1 MLVQIRHEKGC
12 DRRYNVYC
20 GDKKLKSGEEYDLPD
35 GAELTFLEYNP
46 LLSRFR
52 FLLFFLNF
60 LAGVLRGRFN
70 EFAQVRRVRHVV
82 RLRVGGVREDEIE
95 IVFSA
100 DGWRVEGADAVQTLQ
115 DEELPCPEV
124 EKRIR
129 LYKGCVVALS
139 LLALAAV
146 LAVLLLALL

>member
-1 MLVQIRHEKGC
+1 M
-12 DRRYNVYC
+12 
-20 GDKKLKSGEEYDLPD
+20 
-35 GAELTFLEYNP
+35 
-46 LLSRFR
+46 
-52 FLLFFLNF
+52 
-60 LAGVLRGRFN
+60 
-70 EFAQVRRVRHVV
+70 
-82 RLRVGGVREDEIE
+82 RLRVGGVREVGIE